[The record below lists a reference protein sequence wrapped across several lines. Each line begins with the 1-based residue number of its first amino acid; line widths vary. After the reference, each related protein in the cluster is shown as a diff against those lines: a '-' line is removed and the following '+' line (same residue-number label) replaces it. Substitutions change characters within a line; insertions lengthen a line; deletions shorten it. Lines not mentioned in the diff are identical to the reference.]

1 MIELK
6 DREQREKRVAAVV
19 LNYLTPADTFLAVRS
34 LLMSRPRPHEVIVVD
49 NDPDGRCEP
58 ALAGLRSE
66 IVYVA
71 AGRNLG
77 FSGGMNLGIRSALT
91 SGADY
96 IVLVNSDVVV
106 TPDCLGILQRS
117 LEIVPD
123 AGIAGPMVLSRS
135 EPDRIASL
143 GLSFDPR
150 TGRMR
155 ERSAGRRRSSLT
167 SPETQTTDAVSG
179 CCIFVAREVFA
190 SVGFLDENYFFGFEE
205 IDFCLSARARGYA
218 TVIVPAAVVYH
229 EGSKSI
235 GASSPARLYF
245 AARNHLR
252 LAHRIAPAG
261 PVGSLFRGL
270 SILGLNLAHAARRP
284 PRSIPA
290 GVGAVLRGTYHHL
303 TSKYGSGA

>member
-1 MIELK
+1 MIEQAK

-34 LLMSRPRPHEVIVVD
+34 LLMSRPRPHDVIVVD
-49 NDPDGRCEP
+49 NDPDRGCEA

-71 AGRNLG
+71 AGKNLG
-77 FSGGMNLGIRSALT
+77 FSGGMNLGIRSAMA

-117 LEIVPD
+117 LEIVAH

-155 ERSAGRRRSSLT
+155 ERSAGRRRASLT

-190 SVGFLDENYFFGFEE
+190 SVG
-205 IDFCLSARARGYA
+205 LSSR
-218 TVIVPAAVVYH
+218 
-229 EGSKSI
+229 
-235 GASSPARLYF
+235 
-245 AARNHLR
+245 
-252 LAHRIAPAG
+252 
-261 PVGSLFRGL
+261 
-270 SILGLNLAHAARRP
+270 
-284 PRSIPA
+284 PRSRCSCGRAFRPLA
-290 GVGAVLRGTYHHL
+290 WRLCRAPVSVTAW
-303 TSKYGSGA
+303 